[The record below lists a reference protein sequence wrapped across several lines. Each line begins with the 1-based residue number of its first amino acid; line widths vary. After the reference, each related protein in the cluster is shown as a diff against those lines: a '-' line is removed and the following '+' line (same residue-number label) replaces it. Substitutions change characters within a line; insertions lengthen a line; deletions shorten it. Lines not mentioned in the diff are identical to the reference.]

1 MDTVVDASGQRF
13 RTESGKD
20 YGMDG
25 SNTGTSEHWGDSE
38 WT

>member
-13 RTESGKD
+13 RTESGK
-20 YGMDG
+20 GMDG
-25 SNTGTSEHWGDSE
+25 FDTGTSEHWGDSE